1 VTGRALAAA
10 LLAVAASATASVAS
24 AASAGSLDSTFSGDG
39 KVTTRFEPGSH
50 FVGGLAIQPD
60 GKILVAGRVKGRF
73 ALARYNP
80 NGTLDQTWGGDGL
93 VETSLTRGT
102 DGAQAVAV
110 QANGKVVATGFA
122 AGKGG
127 RFAVVRYKSDG
138 RLDPTFS
145 GDGVKATDF
154 TKRLDEA
161 FDVAIQADGKIVL
174 AGCTRVGMFL
184 GGRFAIARY
193 TSDGKLDLTLGGD
206 GKVTTNF
213 TTHNDCAR
221 GIAIQSDGKIV
232 AAGGAAIFTFLPES
246 MFALA
251 RYNADGTR
259 DSSFDGDG
267 KLMTSFGTQEE
278 QASGVAIQADGKIV
292 AAGHAGQTQFT
303 TDTQFALARYDMS
316 GTLDTS
322 FDGDGLVLTNF
333 TNGFDGADAGVA
345 IQSDGKI
352 VAAGSADASAT
363 TGTGFALS
371 RYTAAGSPDTTFS
384 GDGKVKTEFT
394 GRSNSATQLATALAI
409 QVDGKIV
416 VAGTVGEFHKFAVAR
431 YIGP

>member
-127 RFAVVRYKSDG
+127 RFAVVRYKSNG

-206 GKVTTNF
+206 GKLRRTSRPTT
-213 TTHNDCAR
+213 TAR
-221 GIAIQSDGKIV
+221 V
-232 AAGGAAIFTFLPES
+232 ES
-246 MFALA
+246 PSKA
-251 RYNADGTR
+251 
-259 DSSFDGDG
+259 
-267 KLMTSFGTQEE
+267 
-278 QASGVAIQADGKIV
+278 
-292 AAGHAGQTQFT
+292 
-303 TDTQFALARYDMS
+303 
-316 GTLDTS
+316 
-322 FDGDGLVLTNF
+322 
-333 TNGFDGADAGVA
+333 
-345 IQSDGKI
+345 
-352 VAAGSADASAT
+352 
-363 TGTGFALS
+363 
-371 RYTAAGSPDTTFS
+371 
-384 GDGKVKTEFT
+384 T
-394 GRSNSATQLATALAI
+394 GRSSRRAEPRSSRSCPSRCSPSPATTLTARGTPRSTATAS
-409 QVDGKIV
+409 
-416 VAGTVGEFHKFAVAR
+416 
-431 YIGP
+431 